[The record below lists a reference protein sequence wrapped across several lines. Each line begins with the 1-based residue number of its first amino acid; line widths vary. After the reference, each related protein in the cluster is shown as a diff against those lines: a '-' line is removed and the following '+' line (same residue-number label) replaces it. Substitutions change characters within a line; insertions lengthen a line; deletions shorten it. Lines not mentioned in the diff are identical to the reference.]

1 MYTSTNW
8 EKIKLRRESDF
19 MNILNENIKGE
30 KIVELLKRADDDGT
44 FYDSL
49 YKLYVLIGIAKG
61 VDDINNN
68 SGMTLEEFNNE
79 REAIYERYSRK
90 LG

>member
-1 MYTSTNW
+1 
-8 EKIKLRRESDF
+8 

-90 LG
+90 LV

>member
-1 MYTSTNW
+1 
-8 EKIKLRRESDF
+8 

-79 REAIYERYSRK
+79 RESIYERYSRK

>member
-1 MYTSTNW
+1 
-8 EKIKLRRESDF
+8 

>member
-1 MYTSTNW
+1 
-8 EKIKLRRESDF
+8 

-90 LG
+90 PNDKTNNKEGKEK

>member
-1 MYTSTNW
+1 
-8 EKIKLRRESDF
+8 
-19 MNILNENIKGE
+19 MNILNENKKEE
-30 KIVELLKRADDDGT
+30 KIVELLKKAEDDVT

-49 YKLYVLIGIAKG
+49 YKLYVLIGIAKS

-68 SGMTLEEFNNE
+68 RGMTLEEFNNE